1 MAARSSFSESN
12 VVSPLEDA
20 LDLVICLRGIKE
32 PPGDAA
38 LGSLQR
44 KLEEALAAFDE
55 LWEKAGFPKHPRRNP
70 RRVIV

>member
-1 MAARSSFSESN
+1 MAARPSFSESN

-38 LGSLQR
+38 LLQR

-70 RRVIV
+70 RRG